1 MVANLYFVNKGC
13 LVMKTK
19 FTMALLA
26 FLAVTA
32 ASCGSSGEEA
42 SEPASPSTTAAPATT
57 ASPATTAAPTTTA
70 GPTMSGL
77 DVDAVLAADLS
88 DCAATPSGDPI
99 RVGMAM
105 DFSDVVGFVDIP
117 GSKVVPYV
125 AELINCAGGIN
136 GSPVEVRVAEVGDDA
151 ALATQ
156 ELLDWG
162 AHFLIGPPFA
172 DFALPILQTTG
183 GQVPLFVAAS
193 TEPTLADAS
202 INSYL
207 VTFDDYGM
215 SEAAARWALD
225 QGITRAIVF
234 TEGEGIP
241 YTGVNP
247 DAFIAEFEAN
257 GGEVVSTQTYV
268 WAADTDFSAQ
278 VNEIAGISQN
288 NEVVFSA
295 ALAFQVTALRGQLE
309 GQGLDGLTYVGTDA
323 LDATGIQV
331 EANNEGIAHT
341 PHVSI
346 SAGDRVDTLLADYE
360 AAKGEAL
367 ESRGFMPLYVD
378 SMFVGIQGI
387 LDCGCTD
394 PAGIGEA
401 VKQLSGFEGLSG
413 EITYAGTNGIPPK
426 AVPINR
432 IVDGEDVL
440 VATIGADWEGG
451 AVAAAPSG
459 LDVDAVL
466 AADLSDCAAT
476 PSGDPIRVGMAMD
489 FSDVVGFVDIPG
501 SKVVPYVAELINCA
515 GGINGS
521 PVEVRVAE
529 VGDDAALATQ
539 ELLDWGAHFLIG
551 PPFADFALPIL
562 QTTGGQVPLFVAA
575 STEPTLA
582 DASIN
587 SYLVTFDDY
596 GMSEAAARWALD
608 QGITRA
614 IVFTEGEGIPY
625 TGVNPDA
632 FIAEFEAN
640 GGEVVST
647 QTYVWAA
654 DTDFSAQVNEIA
666 GISQNNEVVFSAALA
681 FQVTALRGQL
691 EGQGLDGLTYVGT
704 DALDATGIQVEANNE
719 GIAHTPHVSI
729 SAGDRVD
736 TLLADYEA
744 AKGEALESRGF
755 MPLYVDSMFV
765 GIQGILD
772 CGCTDPAGI
781 GEAVKQL
788 SGFEGL
794 SGEITYAGTNGI
806 PPKAVPINRIVDGE
820 DVLVATIGD

>member
-1 MVANLYFVNKGC
+1 
-13 LVMKTK
+13 
-19 FTMALLA
+19 
-26 FLAVTA
+26 
-32 ASCGSSGEEA
+32 
-42 SEPASPSTTAAPATT
+42 
-57 ASPATTAAPTTTA
+57 
-70 GPTMSGL
+70 
-77 DVDAVLAADLS
+77 
-88 DCAATPSGDPI
+88 
-99 RVGMAM
+99 M

-117 GSKVVPYV
+117 GSKLVPYV
-125 AELINCAGGIN
+125 AELVNCAGGIN

-207 VTFDDYGM
+207 VSFDDYGM

-346 SAGDRVDTLLADYE
+346 SAGDRVDTLLAGYE

-387 LDCGCTD
+387 LDCGCAD

-432 IVDGEDVL
+432 IVGGEDVL

-459 LDVDAVL
+459 LDIDAVL
-466 AADLSDCAAT
+466 GADLSACADA

-501 SKVVPYVAELINCA
+501 SKLVPYVAELVNCA

-587 SYLVTFDDY
+587 SYLVSFDDY

-736 TLLADYEA
+736 TLLAGYEA

-772 CGCTDPAGI
+772 CGCADPAGI

-806 PPKAVPINRIVDGE
+806 PPKAVPINRIVGGE

>member
-1 MVANLYFVNKGC
+1 
-13 LVMKTK
+13 
-19 FTMALLA
+19 
-26 FLAVTA
+26 
-32 ASCGSSGEEA
+32 
-42 SEPASPSTTAAPATT
+42 
-57 ASPATTAAPTTTA
+57 
-70 GPTMSGL
+70 MSGL
-77 DVDAVLAADLS
+77 DIDAVLGADLS
-88 DCAATPSGDPI
+88 ACADAPSGDPI

-117 GSKVVPYV
+117 GSKLVPYV

-207 VTFDDYGM
+207 VSFDDYGM

-346 SAGDRVDTLLADYE
+346 SAGDRVDTLLAGYE
-360 AAKGEAL
+360 TAKGEAL

-387 LDCGCTD
+387 LDCGCAD

-432 IVDGEDVL
+432 IVG
-440 VATIGADWEGG
+440 
-451 AVAAAPSG
+451 
-459 LDVDAVL
+459 
-466 AADLSDCAAT
+466 
-476 PSGDPIRVGMAMD
+476 
-489 FSDVVGFVDIPG
+489 
-501 SKVVPYVAELINCA
+501 
-515 GGINGS
+515 
-521 PVEVRVAE
+521 
-529 VGDDAALATQ
+529 
-539 ELLDWGAHFLIG
+539 
-551 PPFADFALPIL
+551 
-562 QTTGGQVPLFVAA
+562 
-575 STEPTLA
+575 
-582 DASIN
+582 
-587 SYLVTFDDY
+587 
-596 GMSEAAARWALD
+596 
-608 QGITRA
+608 
-614 IVFTEGEGIPY
+614 
-625 TGVNPDA
+625 
-632 FIAEFEAN
+632 
-640 GGEVVST
+640 
-647 QTYVWAA
+647 
-654 DTDFSAQVNEIA
+654 
-666 GISQNNEVVFSAALA
+666 
-681 FQVTALRGQL
+681 
-691 EGQGLDGLTYVGT
+691 
-704 DALDATGIQVEANNE
+704 
-719 GIAHTPHVSI
+719 
-729 SAGDRVD
+729 
-736 TLLADYEA
+736 
-744 AKGEALESRGF
+744 
-755 MPLYVDSMFV
+755 
-765 GIQGILD
+765 
-772 CGCTDPAGI
+772 
-781 GEAVKQL
+781 
-788 SGFEGL
+788 
-794 SGEITYAGTNGI
+794 
-806 PPKAVPINRIVDGE
+806 GE

>member
-1 MVANLYFVNKGC
+1 NGIPPKAVPINRIVNGEDVLVATIG
-13 LVMKTK
+13 
-19 FTMALLA
+19 AGWEGG
-26 FLAVTA
+26 AVA
-32 ASCGSSGEEA
+32 
-42 SEPASPSTTAAPATT
+42 AAP
-57 ASPATTAAPTTTA
+57 
-70 GPTMSGL
+70 SGL

-88 DCAATPSGDPI
+88 DCADAPSGDPI

-247 DAFIAEFEAN
+247 DAFIAEFEGN

-278 VNEIAGISQN
+278 VNEIAGISEN
-288 NEVVFSA
+288 NEIVFSA
-295 ALAFQVTALRGQLE
+295 ALGFQLTALRGQLE
-309 GQGLDGLTYVGTDA
+309 GQGLDGLTYAGTDA
-323 LDATGIQV
+323 LDATGIQF
-331 EANNEGIAHT
+331 EANNEGIVHT

-378 SMFVGIQGI
+378 SMFLGIQGI
-387 LDCGCTD
+387 LDCGCAD

-401 VKQLSGFEGLSG
+401 VKQISGFEGLSG
-413 EITYAGTNGIPPK
+413 EISYAGTNGIPPK

-432 IVDGEDVL
+432 IV
-440 VATIGADWEGG
+440 
-451 AVAAAPSG
+451 
-459 LDVDAVL
+459 
-466 AADLSDCAAT
+466 
-476 PSGDPIRVGMAMD
+476 
-489 FSDVVGFVDIPG
+489 
-501 SKVVPYVAELINCA
+501 N
-515 GGINGS
+515 
-521 PVEVRVAE
+521 
-529 VGDDAALATQ
+529 
-539 ELLDWGAHFLIG
+539 
-551 PPFADFALPIL
+551 
-562 QTTGGQVPLFVAA
+562 
-575 STEPTLA
+575 
-582 DASIN
+582 
-587 SYLVTFDDY
+587 
-596 GMSEAAARWALD
+596 
-608 QGITRA
+608 
-614 IVFTEGEGIPY
+614 
-625 TGVNPDA
+625 
-632 FIAEFEAN
+632 
-640 GGEVVST
+640 
-647 QTYVWAA
+647 
-654 DTDFSAQVNEIA
+654 
-666 GISQNNEVVFSAALA
+666 
-681 FQVTALRGQL
+681 
-691 EGQGLDGLTYVGT
+691 
-704 DALDATGIQVEANNE
+704 
-719 GIAHTPHVSI
+719 
-729 SAGDRVD
+729 
-736 TLLADYEA
+736 
-744 AKGEALESRGF
+744 
-755 MPLYVDSMFV
+755 
-765 GIQGILD
+765 
-772 CGCTDPAGI
+772 
-781 GEAVKQL
+781 
-788 SGFEGL
+788 
-794 SGEITYAGTNGI
+794 
-806 PPKAVPINRIVDGE
+806 GE

>member
-1 MVANLYFVNKGC
+1 
-13 LVMKTK
+13 
-19 FTMALLA
+19 
-26 FLAVTA
+26 
-32 ASCGSSGEEA
+32 
-42 SEPASPSTTAAPATT
+42 
-57 ASPATTAAPTTTA
+57 
-70 GPTMSGL
+70 MSGL

-88 DCAATPSGDPI
+88 DCADAPSGDPI

-247 DAFIAEFEAN
+247 DAFIAEFEGN

-278 VNEIAGISQN
+278 VNEIAGISEN
-288 NEVVFSA
+288 NEIVFSA
-295 ALAFQVTALRGQLE
+295 ALGFQLTALRGQLE
-309 GQGLDGLTYVGTDA
+309 GQGLDGLTYAGTDA
-323 LDATGIQV
+323 LDATGIQF
-331 EANNEGIAHT
+331 EANNEGIVHT

-378 SMFVGIQGI
+378 SMFLGIQGI
-387 LDCGCTD
+387 LDCGCAD

-401 VKQLSGFEGLSG
+401 VKQISGFEGLSG
-413 EITYAGTNGIPPK
+413 EISYAGTNGIPPK

-432 IVDGEDVL
+432 IVNGEDVL
-440 VATIGADWEGG
+440 VATIGAGWEGG

-466 AADLSDCAAT
+466 AADLSDCADA

-632 FIAEFEAN
+632 FIAEFEGN

-666 GISQNNEVVFSAALA
+666 GISENNEIVFSAALG
-681 FQVTALRGQL
+681 FQLTALRGQL
-691 EGQGLDGLTYVGT
+691 EGQGLDGLTYAGT
-704 DALDATGIQVEANNE
+704 DALDATGIQFEANNE
-719 GIAHTPHVSI
+719 GIVHTPHVSI

-755 MPLYVDSMFV
+755 MPLYVDSMFL

-772 CGCTDPAGI
+772 CGCADPAGI
-781 GEAVKQL
+781 GEAVKQI

-794 SGEITYAGTNGI
+794 SGEISYAGTNGI
-806 PPKAVPINRIVDGE
+806 PPKAVPINRIVNGE

>member
-1 MVANLYFVNKGC
+1 
-13 LVMKTK
+13 
-19 FTMALLA
+19 
-26 FLAVTA
+26 
-32 ASCGSSGEEA
+32 
-42 SEPASPSTTAAPATT
+42 
-57 ASPATTAAPTTTA
+57 
-70 GPTMSGL
+70 
-77 DVDAVLAADLS
+77 
-88 DCAATPSGDPI
+88 
-99 RVGMAM
+99 MAM

-117 GSKVVPYV
+117 GSNLVPYV
-125 AELINCAGGIN
+125 AELINCSGGID

-151 ALATQ
+151 GLAAQ

-162 AHFLIGPPFA
+162 AQFIIGPPFA
-172 DFALPILQTTG
+172 DFALPILQVTG

-207 VTFDDYGM
+207 VTFDDFGM
-215 SEAAARWALD
+215 SGAAAQWALD

-247 DAFIAEFEAN
+247 DAFAAAFEAG

-278 VNEIAGISQN
+278 VNEIAGISEN

-309 GQGLDGLTYVGTDA
+309 GQGLDALTYIGTDA
-323 LDATGIQV
+323 MDATGIQV

-341 PHVSI
+341 PHTSI
-346 SAGDRVDTLLADYE
+346 RPGDPIDTLLAGYE
-360 AAKGEAL
+360 ASRGEAL
-367 ESRGFMPLYVD
+367 ESRGFMALYVD
-378 SMFVGIQGI
+378 SLFLGIRAM
-387 LDCGCTD
+387 LDCGCD
-394 PAGIGEA
+394 EPADIGEA
-401 VKQLSGFEGLSG
+401 VKQISGFQGLSG
-413 EITYAGTNGIPPK
+413 EITYAGTNGIPAK

-432 IVDGEDVL
+432 IVNGEDVL
-440 VATIGADWEGG
+440 VATITGSSGGG
-451 AVAAAPSG
+451 ATATVG
-459 LDVDAVL
+459 LDVDAIL
-466 AADLSDCAAT
+466 GADLASCAAVPT
-476 PSGDPIRVGMAMD
+476 GDPIRVGMAMD

-501 SKVVPYVAELINCA
+501 SNLVPYVAELINCS
-515 GGINGS
+515 GGIDGS

-529 VGDDAALATQ
+529 VGDDAGLAAQ
-539 ELLDWGAHFLIG
+539 ELLDWGAQFIIG

-562 QTTGGQVPLFVAA
+562 QVTGGQVPLFVAA

-587 SYLVTFDDY
+587 SYLVTFDDF
-596 GMSEAAARWALD
+596 GMSGAAAQWALD

-632 FIAEFEAN
+632 FAAAFEAG

-666 GISQNNEVVFSAALA
+666 GISENNEVVFSAALA

-691 EGQGLDGLTYVGT
+691 EGQGLDALTYIGT
-704 DALDATGIQVEANNE
+704 DAMDATGIQVEANNE
-719 GIAHTPHVSI
+719 GIAHTPHTSI
-729 SAGDRVD
+729 RPGDPID
-736 TLLADYEA
+736 TLLAGYEA
-744 AKGEALESRGF
+744 SRGEALESRGF
-755 MPLYVDSMFV
+755 MALYVDSLFL
-765 GIQGILD
+765 GIRAMLD
-772 CGCTDPAGI
+772 CGCDEPADI
-781 GEAVKQL
+781 GEAVKQI
-788 SGFEGL
+788 SGFQGL

-806 PPKAVPINRIVDGE
+806 PAKAVPINRIVNGE
-820 DVLVATIGD
+820 DVLVAPMGG